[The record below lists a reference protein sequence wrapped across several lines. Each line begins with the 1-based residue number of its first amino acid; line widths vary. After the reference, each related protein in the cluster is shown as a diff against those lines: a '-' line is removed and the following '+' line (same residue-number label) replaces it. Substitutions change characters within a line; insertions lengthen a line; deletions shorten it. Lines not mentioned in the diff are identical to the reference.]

1 MMGQLNFWFIAV
13 TQFSDDIL
21 NKVGIPRC
29 NDSFYY
35 GMTAFA
41 CVVYYR
47 RLELKRFRTFVSVGD
62 TAAGGLAMVAIL
74 IGACFGM
81 AQESHRVFGVGR
93 PLVLSAAAL
102 MVGVAVRSA
111 SNVPVLL
118 FLSAVPRGNRQTR
131 VGERPVD
138 TGRLTSA
145 CFCRAHATAGHVQH
159 CPGLT

>member
-1 MMGQLNFWFIAV
+1 MMGAPSILWFIAV

-21 NKVGIPRC
+21 N
-29 NDSFYY
+29 DSLHSLDPMIVFYY

-47 RLELKRFRTFVSVGD
+47 RLELKRFRTFVSVGLIP
-62 TAAGGLAMVAIL
+62 AAGGLAMVAIL

-102 MVGVAVRSA
+102 MVGVAVMICLQRFRPA
-111 SNVPVLL
+111 
-118 FLSAVPRGNRQTR
+118 FFKRRAAR
-131 VGERPVD
+131 VTVR
-138 TGRLTSA
+138 
-145 CFCRAHATAGHVQH
+145 HVSENGGST
-159 CPGLT
+159 PDA